1 MFRLMLSL
9 VLFFSF
15 NLPLS
20 AKTRKDAATLTRS
33 YGKVQMLLNPSK
45 KKEGLSPHALYNGR
59 YYNVKKAKK
68 GMKFP
73 LEV

>member
-45 KKEGLSPHALYNGR
+45 KKEGLLLTPYITADTIML
-59 YYNVKKAKK
+59 KKLKK
-68 GMKFP
+68 
-73 LEV
+73 E